1 MIECRACRGLFRAP
15 ADKIGARCPRCRM
28 PLFDRG
34 ERAVKEAELGVCI
47 QHTGAAALA
56 RCHQCRQ
63 AICGVCRTR
72 WFGANLC
79 PACFEAALASDEPNP
94 KELNRLGAR
103 AAWSFALAL
112 TAWIIVACAVLVLL
126 AMRANSGVTLGLV
139 LAVFSLLPAVFA
151 VGQGCAVV
159 LMRGPRSTLAATGMT
174 LAAAHLGLFVGV
186 LFLNLW
192 HN

>member
-1 MIECRACRGLFRAP
+1 MIECRSCRGLFRAP
-15 ADKIGARCPRCRM
+15 ADKIGARCPKCHM

-34 ERAVKEAELGVCI
+34 DRGPKDVDLGVCI
-47 QHTGAAALA
+47 QHQESTAVA

-63 AICGVCRTR
+63 AVCGVCRTK
-72 WFGANLC
+72 WFGTTLC
-79 PACFEAALASDEPNP
+79 PACFEAALASDAPNP
-94 KELNRLGAR
+94 KELARLGAR

-112 TAWIIVACAVLVLL
+112 TAWIIVACALLVIL
-126 AMRANSGVTLGLV
+126 AMRPSSGVTLALV
-139 LAVFSLLPAVFA
+139 LAVISLLPAAFA

-159 LMRGPRSTLAATGMT
+159 LVRGPRTRLATTGMA
-174 LAAAHLGLFVGV
+174 LAAAHLGIFVGV